1 MAASEQGSRVS
12 AREPFLTPGYR
23 AALERVA
30 FLPDGGRRVVA
41 VSGAAAVRVIN
52 GLASN
57 DATEVERGRAVYSYF
72 LERRGRVVV
81 DLRLLPPPEFETAA
95 TPSEV
100 WLDVPATGLEP
111 LLHHLKTYV
120 PPILAVYRPTA
131 VRTASLVGPL
141 AAEALGRR
149 NPNPLAGFGCDPN
162 ELEPLQAT
170 TMRLGDRAGLL
181 VRREDIEGPGFDV
194 YVDPGEDG
202 DAESGTAILEPFA
215 GTTGALRG
223 TVVTEADREI
233 LRVERGLPAFGTELG
248 PERLAQEAGQEAR
261 AISFSKG
268 CFTGQEVVARIHY
281 RGHVN
286 RRLRGIRAQPDG
298 AGGAAPDLGH
308 AGRPHADRSPI
319 PPRRW
324 VGSELYPVD
333 ADSPSPRPVGVVTS
347 AVESPRFGLIGLA
360 YLRREVA
367 PGDVVRSAIA
377 STPEFQV
384 VECPFTNK

>member
-41 VSGAAAVRVIN
+41 VSGAAAVRVVN

-81 DLRLLPPPEFETAA
+81 DLRLLPAPGFETAA
-95 TPSEV
+95 TPSGV

-111 LLHHLKTYV
+111 LLRHLKTYV
-120 PPILAVYRPTA
+120 PPILAVYGPTA

-149 NPNPLAGFGCDPN
+149 SPKPLADFGRDPH

-170 TMRLGDRAGLL
+170 TMRLGGRVGLL

-194 YVDPGEDG
+194 YVDPGGEG
-202 DAESGTAILEPFA
+202 DAASRAGSGAAILEPLA
-215 GTTGALRG
+215 GAAGALGG
-223 TVVTEADREI
+223 TVVTEEDQET
-233 LRVERGLPAFGTELG
+233 LRVERGLPAFGSELG

-286 RRLRGIRAQPDG
+286 RRLRGIRA
-298 AGGAAPDLGH
+298 
-308 AGRPHADRSPI
+308 RPRDDRSPA

-324 VGSELYPVD
+324 IGSELYPVD
-333 ADSPSPRPVGVVTS
+333 APTPSPRSVGVVTS

-377 STPEFQV
+377 PTPEFQV
-384 VECPFTNK
+384 VRLPFTNK

>member
-30 FLPDGGRRVVA
+30 FLPDAGRRVVA

-57 DATEVERGRAVYSYF
+57 DATEVERGCGVYSYF

-81 DLRLLPPPEFETAA
+81 DLRLLPAPGFETAA
-95 TPSEV
+95 TPSDV

-111 LLHHLKTYV
+111 LLRHLKTYV
-120 PPILAVYRPTA
+120 PPILAVYGPTA

-141 AAEALGRR
+141 ATEALGRR
-149 NPNPLAGFGCDPN
+149 NPNPLAGFGRDPN

-215 GTTGALRG
+215 GAAEALGG
-223 TVVTEADREI
+223 TVVTEVDREI
-233 LRVERGLPAFGTELG
+233 LRVERGVPAFGTELG

-286 RRLRGIRAQPDG
+286 RRLRGIQARSHD
-298 AGGAAPDLGH
+298 
-308 AGRPHADRSPI
+308 DRSPV

-324 VGSELYPVD
+324 IGSELYPVD
-333 ADSPSPRPVGVVTS
+333 ADTPSPRPVGVVTS
-347 AVESPRFGLIGLA
+347 AVASPRFGLIGLA

-377 STPEFQV
+377 PTPEFQV
-384 VECPFTNK
+384 ARLPFTNK